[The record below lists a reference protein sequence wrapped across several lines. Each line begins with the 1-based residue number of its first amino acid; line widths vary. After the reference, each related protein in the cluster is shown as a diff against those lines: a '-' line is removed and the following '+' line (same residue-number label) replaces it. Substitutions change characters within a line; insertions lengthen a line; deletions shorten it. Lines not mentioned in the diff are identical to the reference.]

1 MATLVP
7 GLTLGGELG
16 AGAISSV
23 FSILA
28 AASGVGGGVIYVSSL
43 QLFGASAHTAIPLS
57 KIIIFSE
64 SFVLMF
70 FNFFQ
75 HMAGEPTNPAITWD
89 LVYVIEPAA
98 VAGALIGSFIN
109 VLLPEWVIEVLEVVF
124 LVYTA
129 WKMVVHAMVAL
140 NQERQAAGKAI
151 LCPRLFSPSRAKRRC
166 CRRPKVEAQ
175 TSKKEGED
183 VSTISSEKGVERDE
197 ETLEEKDVE
206 AVELLGAVDEEGE
219 EKEDVTVKKASRKKP
234 TKCSGFGVKHFA
246 QIPWDRMTNFIVTTA
261 AILGI
266 EVAVHTVPQ
275 CSTWYWVG
283 MGSCMLVSILAVILN
298 TVLIRRSIRK
308 YQRLVGEGVEHSEA
322 ILRARILIG
331 SDNPDAFNKT
341 SYYVR
346 FALVGLG
353 AGVLGAVLGVGGG
366 LLKNPILLTFG
377 IDPVPARTASST
389 MIAFTSLSSSISY
402 LLLGSIKLVYAW
414 PLMLGVGFFFVS
426 GYFVGDALIRCV
438 RTKAFVP
445 FLLAVMMLASAIF
458 IAVTLSLEIKEMVE
472 TGLVPGFGSVC

>member
-1 MATLVP
+1 MTGLVP
-7 GLTLGGELG
+7 ELTLGGELG
-16 AGAISSV
+16 AGAISSI
-23 FSILA
+23 FSVLA

-43 QLFGASAHTAIPLS
+43 QLFGASAHIAVPLS
-57 KIIIFSE
+57 KIIIFGE

-75 HMAGEPTNPAITWD
+75 HMAGDPTNPAITWD

-109 VLLPEWVIEVLEVVF
+109 VLLPEWVIEILEVVL

-140 NQERQAAGKAI
+140 NRERQAAGKTV
-151 LCPRLFSPSRAKRRC
+151 LCPRLFSPSRARRRC
-166 CRRPKVEAQ
+166 CRHPKDEIQVLE
-175 TSKKEGED
+175 KKEEL
-183 VSTISSEKGVERDE
+183 STTTSEKIQGAE
-197 ETLEEKDVE
+197 EEEKEIQEKNTE
-206 AVELLGAVDEEGE
+206 AVELLGEQKEEGLVNDPS
-219 EKEDVTVKKASRKKP
+219 KKKP
-234 TKCSGFGVKHFA
+234 TKCSGFGVKHFVH
-246 QIPWDRMTNFIVTTA
+246 IPWDRMTNFVVTTIA
-261 AILGI
+261 VLGI

-298 TVLIRRSIRK
+298 TVLVRRSIRK
-308 YQRLVGEGVEHSEA
+308 YQQLVSEGVEHSKA
-322 ILRARILIG
+322 ILQARILIG

-341 SYYVR
+341 SYYIR

-353 AGVLGAVLGVGGG
+353 AGVMGAVLGVGGG

-402 LLLGSIKLVYAW
+402 LLLGSVKLAYAW
-414 PLMLGVGFFFVS
+414 PLIVGVGVFFVS

-445 FLLAVMMLASAIF
+445 FLLAIMMLASAIF
-458 IAVTLSLEIKEMVE
+458 IAVSLALDVKEMVE
-472 TGLVPGFGSVC
+472 TKIIPGFGSIC